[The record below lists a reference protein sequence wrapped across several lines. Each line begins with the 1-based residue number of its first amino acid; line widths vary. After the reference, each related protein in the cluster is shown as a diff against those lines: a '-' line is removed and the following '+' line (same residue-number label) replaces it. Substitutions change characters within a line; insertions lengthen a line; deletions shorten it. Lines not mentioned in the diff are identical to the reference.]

1 MWRFCEDIFNKIIY
15 LQKKIFYYN
24 IENNFLFK
32 NMEILQKNIDIT
44 NLSNFKTK
52 AKTKYFYEINN
63 ENDVKILPEIFD
75 FAKKNNLKTLFV
87 WAGTNM
93 LFAFDE
99 FNWIILKNNLKWWNY
114 DEKSKILEVYS
125 DELISE
131 IAKNLEFDK
140 SQDLWHRFIGLPG
153 SVWWA
158 VFWNAWCFWL
168 ETENNLKEVLV
179 LNLETWQI
187 ENLLKMDCEF
197 SYRDS
202 IFKKTWKYFIIKAIF
217 DLSEKVEK
225 YASDV
230 DNIYFREHK
239 QPKWNTCWS
248 FFKNPEIDLEKFLS
262 RYWHLCE
269 ENVKNI
275 SAWYLL
281 EKSWMK
287 GFRLN
292 TAFFS
297 DLHSNFLMSDWNWNY
312 KDLLDLIDLAQKK
325 VKEIFDV
332 DLEIEVR
339 IIYN

>member
-1 MWRFCEDIFNKIIY
+1 MK
-15 LQKKIFYYN
+15 
-24 IENNFLFK
+24 
-32 NMEILQKNIDIT
+32 ILQKNIDIT

-52 AKTKYFYEINN
+52 AKTKYFYE
-63 ENDVKILPEIFD
+63 VKSEDCVNILPEIFD

-93 LFAFDE
+93 LFAFEE
-99 FNWIILKNNLKWWNY
+99 FNWIIIKNNLKWWSY
-114 DEKSKILEVYS
+114 DEKTKILEVFS

-131 IAKNLEFDK
+131 ISKKLEFDK
-140 SQDLWHRFIGLPG
+140 SQDLWHRFIGLPW
-153 SVWWA
+153 SVWGA

-168 ETENNLKEVLV
+168 ETENNLVEVLA

-187 ENLLKMDCEF
+187 EKIWKKDCDF
-197 SYRDS
+197 SYRNS
-202 IFKKTWKYFIIKAIF
+202 IFKKTWKYFIIKVKF
-217 DLSEKVEK
+217 DLSEKIEK
-225 YASDV
+225 YSSDV

-262 RYWHLCE
+262 KYWNLCE

-287 GFRLN
+287 GFRFKS
-292 TAFFS
+292 AYFS
-297 DLHSNFLMSDWNWNY
+297 ELHSNFLMSDWKSSH
-312 KDLLDLIDLAQKK
+312 KDLLDLIKIAQEK
-325 VKEIFDV
+325 VKENFDIY
-332 DLEIEVR
+332 LEPEVR